1 MSTNGKKQVPLL
13 DGMMKLPAFPG
24 DTGHLIGCKCRKCG
38 ELFFIRREICE
49 NCQGQELEEIAL
61 SKKGKLYAF
70 SVMFYPAPPPY
81 KPPEPFVPYGLGW
94 IELPEGIVLFSLIT
108 ENDPKKLIVGMEM
121 ELLFDKLEEDKDG
134 NDVMVYKFQ
143 PGRSG

>member
-13 DGMMKLPAFPG
+13 DGMMKLPASPG
-24 DTGHLIGCKCRKCG
+24 DTGHLIGSKCRKCG

-49 NCQGQELEEIAL
+49 NCQSQDLEEIAL

-94 IELPEGIVLFSLIT
+94 IELPEGIILFSLIT
-108 ENDPKKLIVGMEM
+108 ENDPKKLVAGMEM
-121 ELLFDKLEEDKDG
+121 ELLFDKQEEDKDG

-143 PGRSG
+143 PGKAG